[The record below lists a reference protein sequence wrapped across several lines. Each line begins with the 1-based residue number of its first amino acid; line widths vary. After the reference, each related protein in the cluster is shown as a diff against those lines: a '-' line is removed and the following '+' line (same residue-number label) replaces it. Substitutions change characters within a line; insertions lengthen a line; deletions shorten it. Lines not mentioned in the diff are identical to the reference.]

1 VVTLVAQALPDLL
14 ALAEK
19 QGLPEQGLTEKQVIR
34 EPLALGIR
42 EPLVKQDLQ
51 AQLVRVAGIRA
62 TQEPRVKLVLPEP
75 GLTEPQGLR
84 ALLV

>member
-1 VVTLVAQALPDLL
+1 VATQAAQALPDLL

-51 AQLVRVAGIRA
+51 AQLVRVVGIRA
-62 TQEPRVKLVLPEP
+62 TQEPRVKLVLLEQ